1 VDFLGSLFMDGGF
14 SPDNFGDLFY
24 PVAVASFVLL
34 IGTIILYNVQTR
46 RLHHHPPLVALQE
59 WLLWTGL
66 AVFGL
71 LLVYCTFKFYFV
83 FVLATLVVG
92 LTTFVWIRFIRFPP
106 IIETYNQALRRERFL
121 SQKRFRDP
129 DSTIRS
135 RSRSKSRVRNA
146 SSTNRKR
153 R

>member
-1 VDFLGSLFMDGGF
+1 
-14 SPDNFGDLFY
+14 
-24 PVAVASFVLL
+24 
-34 IGTIILYNVQTR
+34 
-46 RLHHHPPLVALQE
+46 
-59 WLLWTGL
+59 
-66 AVFGL
+66 
-71 LLVYCTFKFYFV
+71 
-83 FVLATLVVG
+83 VG